1 MSAYAYYP
9 GCSGLG
15 TSIEYDTSTRAV
27 CKALGVALA
36 DVPDWSCCGSTPA
49 HTVDHLLSS
58 ALAARN
64 LAQAG
69 DLDAVALITPCPSC
83 LTNLKT
89 AVHRMGDRNFRGQV
103 NKLLDRPVRRDLPV
117 KSVLQVLAE
126 DVGPEELAS
135 RLPDKPLAGLRL
147 APYYGCIMNRP
158 PELMQFDDHEHPTAM
173 DRLMR
178 ALGAEVVPFPLKVE
192 CCGASFGVARKDIT
206 ARLSAKLLGTALD
219 LGAHAMVTACPLC
232 QMNLDLRQDQAAS
245 AAGRRFRMPV
255 FYYTQLVAV
264 ALRLPQDAVGLS
276 KLCVSPNSAFE
287 AMRKAQAVALEK
299 SRAASETAHVA

>member
-1 MSAYAYYP
+1 MSVYAYYP

-27 CKALGVALA
+27 CQALGLALA
-36 DVPDWSCCGSTPA
+36 DVPDWSCCGATPA

-64 LAQAG
+64 LAQAE
-69 DLDAVALITPCPSC
+69 DLDVQALITPCPSC

-89 AVHRMGDRNFRGQV
+89 AMHRMSDRDFRGKV

-117 KSVLQVLAE
+117 KSVLQVLVE

-135 RLPDKPLAGLRL
+135 RLPGKPLAGLKL

-158 PELMQFDDHEHPTAM
+158 PELMRFDDHEHPTAM
-173 DRLMR
+173 DRLMQ

-206 ARLSAKLLGTALD
+206 ARLSAKLLETAQD

-232 QMNLDLRQDQAAS
+232 HMNLDLRQGQAAS
-245 AAGRRFRMPV
+245 VAGRQFRIPV
-255 FYYTQLVAV
+255 FYYTQLIAV
-264 ALRLPQDAVGLS
+264 ALRLPQDAIGLS
-276 KLCVSPNSAFE
+276 KLCVSPNSAFK
-287 AMRKAQAVALEK
+287 AMRKAL
-299 SRAASETAHVA
+299 RP